1 MSDMFRGFYAQPP
14 GYIPDNMHRK
24 PLPPKTI
31 SLVSDNLDII
41 LDKNGN
47 KKGYSWNYGE
57 TVSIPISVDIPVRV
71 EANAY
76 YTYEIGEEP
85 KFDTVGFPG
94 QKFYNLADVRS
105 WVFTSY
111 VPDTKSFIWTEE
123 PRFTFPENG
132 IKKVY
137 IHPNMA
143 NKYILAELINFR
155 GEQIFERLY
164 EEKNEAQWTL
174 SQEES
179 LALPRG
185 IYDLYIYVGTTY
197 NEDGTAREN
206 EYKKLTKRY
215 EIVVR

>member
-1 MSDMFRGFYAQPP
+1 MSDMFRGFYAEPP
-14 GYIPDNMHRK
+14 GYIPDNMHHK
-24 PLPPKTI
+24 PLPPKSV
-31 SLVSDNLDII
+31 SLVRDNLDII

-57 TVSIPISVDIPVRV
+57 TISIPISVDLPVRI
-71 EANAY
+71 EQNAY
-76 YTYEIGEEP
+76 YTYELGEKPEVNTP
-85 KFDTVGFPG
+85 GFPG

-105 WVFTSY
+105 WVLTSY
-111 VPDTKSFIWTEE
+111 VPDAGSYIWTEE

-137 IHPNMA
+137 IHPDMT
-143 NKYILAELINFR
+143 NKYLLAEFINFR
-155 GEQIFERLY
+155 GEQMFERVY
-164 EEKNEAQWTL
+164 REVNEADWTL

-179 LALPRG
+179 LNIPRG
-185 IYDLYIYVGTTY
+185 IYDLYIYVGTSY

-206 EYKKLTKRY
+206 EYKKLTTRY